1 MPSQIVIT
9 AILIV
14 NSTGREMQ
22 IVFYCC
28 EHNVRIYNVCS
39 YELNF
44 IRHRVTTAELPRLFK
59 VMDIQYEQE
68 GQSSGCNIMRQ
79 QYGLTVCILHAT
91 GHTAPTKGKNNRY
104 AIQNAPKEFMTGAGL
119 TGHCMIRSHLS
130 LEHTVH
136 RILSWKS
143 LS

>member
-9 AILIV
+9 AVLIV

-22 IVFYCC
+22 IEFYCC

-79 QYGLTVCILHAT
+79 
-91 GHTAPTKGKNNRY
+91 
-104 AIQNAPKEFMTGAGL
+104 
-119 TGHCMIRSHLS
+119 
-130 LEHTVH
+130 
-136 RILSWKS
+136 
-143 LS
+143 